1 MTIHSKA
8 QGGLFDDEPKANS
21 PEDLGMGR
29 PPIGPQRPD
38 GVDTRPPAA
47 KAYGKET
54 PGPDPVP
61 HNVATG
67 TIQIWDARK
76 FVEWIHGLDIPV
88 HADVTVG
95 HVLVGLSGYQP
106 SHLKWLCQAIRQAER
121 APHIGQMREALRAK
135 DVGILRQVRD

>member
-1 MTIHSKA
+1 MKTPSK
-8 QGGLFDDEPKANS
+8 QQDDMFEEPKSNS
-21 PEDLGMGR
+21 PEDLGMALDR
-29 PPIGPQRPD
+29 PIRPAY
-38 GVDTRPPAA
+38 VDTRAPAD
-47 KAYGKET
+47 KRYGAET

-67 TIQIWDARK
+67 TIQIGDARK

-106 SHLKWLCQAIRQAER
+106 SHLRWLCQAIRQAER
-121 APHIGQMREALRAK
+121 APHIDQMREALRAK
-135 DVGILRQVRD
+135 DVGILREPRD